1 MAGAQRRV
9 VVVTGAAAG
18 IGKATALRLARSGVV
33 LALVDRAASL
43 DEVATAC
50 REHTEVFSAQVDQT
64 QRDAVDAAIAATAE
78 QLGGIDGL
86 FANAG
91 YGRAAP
97 FLDQPVDQW
106 QRHLDVNL
114 TGTFHV
120 CQSVAR
126 HMVDRGRGGSIV
138 VNASSGAEQY
148 SDLLGAYCIS
158 KAGARML
165 GVAMASE
172 LGAHR
177 IRVNVVLPG
186 VVETPMTGSLLAQHA
201 GARESLV
208 ASTPVGRLGSPDDV
222 AALVAFLLSDDA
234 GFMTGACVRVDGGQT
249 IHGHPQWF
257 ATDYRAG
264 HQSDWRTPPAGWPQ
278 APEPDSAPS
287 GSDAA

>member
-1 MAGAQRRV
+1 V
-9 VVVTGAAAG
+9 VVVTGAASG
-18 IGKATALRLARSGVV
+18 IGAAAALRLARSGAV
-33 LALVDRAASL
+33 LALLDRAASVH
-43 DEVATAC
+43 DVVAAC
-50 REHTEVFSAQVDQT
+50 REHTEVMGAQVDQT
-64 QRDAVDAAIAATAE
+64 DREAVDAAVASAADR
-78 QLGGIDGL
+78 LGGIDGL

-91 YGRAAP
+91 YGRAST
-97 FLDQPVDQW
+97 FLDQSLDQW

-126 HMVDRGRGGSIV
+126 HMVDQGRGGSIV

-158 KAGARML
+158 KAGVRML
-165 GVAMASE
+165 GLAMASE

-186 VVETPMTGSLLAQHA
+186 VVETAMTGALLAEHVE
-201 GARESLV
+201 AREALV

-249 IHGHPQWF
+249 LHGHPQWF
-257 ATDYRAG
+257 ATDYRAA
-264 HQSDWRTPPAGWPQ
+264 HQSDWRTPPVGWAQ
-278 APEPDSAPS
+278 GAATGSGSAPS
-287 GSDAA
+287 DPA